1 MNEWWMNEQT
11 LVFNKSEKE
20 KIPTRSSHSTY
31 QKSNRITEHSA
42 LGMQYSSP
50 RSREKWQEVCLL
62 WVMGTTR
69 CHSWEPG
76 AARNQ
81 RCWAQAPLLTK
92 NGGGGSYS
100 CSQDYHLCEAPQ
112 LRRQENR
119 NTVSARKETKPTAG
133 LVSRVAVSPVTAE
146 SEPHIAAITPCCG
159 LEILRGLMDATK
171 KP

>member
-1 MNEWWMNEQT
+1 MNEQTNEQT

-31 QKSNRITEHSA
+31 QRSNRITEHSA

-62 WVMGTTR
+62 WVMGTTH

-76 AARNQ
+76 AAGNQ
-81 RCWAQAPLLTK
+81 RCWAPAPLLTN
-92 NGGGGSYS
+92 NGGGGSSS
-100 CSQDYHLCEAPQ
+100 CSRDYHLHEAPQ
-112 LRRQENR
+112 LRRQEDR
-119 NTVSARKETKPTAG
+119 DTASARKETKPTAG
-133 LVSRVAVSPVTAE
+133 LVSGVAISPVTAE
-146 SEPHIAAITPCCG
+146 SEPHIADITPCCG

-171 KP
+171 NP